1 MSRRK
6 YDDFYFYPTGSVTAR
21 CLACHKDIMRTA
33 DNSTGMKRHLE
44 RVHPELAAMVRTDGV
59 HYQVRVAPKWF
70 DDD

>member
-1 MSRRK
+1 
-6 YDDFYFYPTGSVTAR
+6 
-21 CLACHKDIMRTA
+21 MRTA